1 MAGAFDTSMTDIR
14 EKPPAYLA
22 DLPPITQYVGDASRG
37 EVQIISESHSEK
49 SEGPPGVQFESR
61 EYLLVR
67 DAVRYPSGAETTP
80 LRLIPRSI
88 EGGPSGVVVL
98 AHRNG
103 TIYLRRIFRH
113 GTRRWELETPRGRR
127 DGNCTA
133 EQAAKNELEQELG
146 FSAASLVEI
155 GTIAPET
162 ALMPSRLPVFWAELE
177 PGKPEAEPEDT
188 EAMGPIAGLQFGEL
202 ATRIGTGEIA
212 CGITLAALAVA
223 AVKGK
228 LSLQAPAS

>member
-1 MAGAFDTSMTDIR
+1 MASAFHSSMTDTR

-22 DLPPITQYVGDASRG
+22 DLPPTTRYVGDASLG
-37 EVQIISESHSEK
+37 EVQIISDSNSEK
-49 SEGPPGVQFESR
+49 SEGTPGVKFETR

-80 LRLIPRSI
+80 IRLIPKSI

-98 AHRNG
+98 AHKNG

-127 DGNCTA
+127 DGKCTA
-133 EQAAKNELEQELG
+133 EQAARNELEQELG
-146 FSAASLVEI
+146 FEAASLVEI

-188 EAMGPIAGLQFGEL
+188 EAMGPIAGLQFAEL
-202 ATRIGTGEIA
+202 AARIRSGEIA

-223 AVKGK
+223 AVNGK
-228 LSLQAPAS
+228 LSLPAAPI